1 MAARKMS
8 EAAFAELLRERLITT
23 EQVRD
28 MLGLKTNV
36 GVMHRVDHGWYSGPV
51 IVRDRGFGLWDRQ
64 AVERQE
70 AARQKA
76 MEVVQATGRKIKS

>member
-1 MAARKMS
+1 MATRKMS

-36 GVMHRVDHGWYSGPV
+36 VVMHRVDHGWYSGPV

-70 AARQKA
+70 QARLKALAAAER
-76 MEVVQATGRKIKS
+76 RKSAA